1 MLQNIKIH
9 GLYIAAVLIIMTLP
23 LIMMDHRKNEVS
35 IIDNTCL
42 PQLPETS
49 EWMHSQDTLEEYV
62 NKRIGFREQAVYA
75 YEAANSM
82 LFHKLEHNLYTFGE
96 NGHIMGNMPEYVED
110 YQHLN
115 LEKDEEFV
123 NAFAGWLGRVNM
135 YLEEKEIPFLYFLAP
150 DKKSVYPECMP
161 RNINVKGNLSRTDI
175 LLEQLKEQN
184 VPYIYPKEEFLRAKE
199 EHDIYYVRYDALH
212 WNDFGNLLGNQLID
226 KYFSREETGLIPL
239 DENQLELYF
248 ECKEKMVQSCF
259 YVYEEV
265 PSYGLKGEQGIID
278 ISEEDSF
285 GRELVTGDFEHYI
298 NTDLPEAPS
307 ILILHDSYMVN
318 SSKFYKGRYKEVVSV
333 HNSNYLKLKNLVEH
347 YNPDV
352 VLFENAER
360 ILASGTFQVEVLN
373 TTDLQ

>member
-23 LIMMDHRKNEVS
+23 LIMMNHRKNEVS

-75 YEAANSM
+75 YEAANSI

-265 PSYGLKGEQGIID
+265 PSYRLKGEQGIMD

>member
-175 LLEQLKEQN
+175 LLERLKEQN

-226 KYFSREETGLIPL
+226 KYFSRAETGLIPL
-239 DENQLELYF
+239 DENQL
-248 ECKEKMVQSCF
+248 
-259 YVYEEV
+259 
-265 PSYGLKGEQGIID
+265 
-278 ISEEDSF
+278 
-285 GRELVTGDFEHYI
+285 
-298 NTDLPEAPS
+298 
-307 ILILHDSYMVN
+307 
-318 SSKFYKGRYKEVVSV
+318 
-333 HNSNYLKLKNLVEH
+333 
-347 YNPDV
+347 
-352 VLFENAER
+352 
-360 ILASGTFQVEVLN
+360 
-373 TTDLQ
+373 